1 MPKILFKKKI
11 NGQYVQVFDDGSV
24 IKYKLDK
31 KNKFDSTIRIS
42 DKNDVYKVKWNGN
55 LENGKG
61 VFLINDNRIYFGEI
75 ENNSVKQYEYI
86 KNNEYLFVKKDGKK
100 FIKKFFTLNWNK
112 TNLDLLSDI
121 ASKSD

>member
-11 NGQYVQVFDDGSV
+11 NGQYIQVFDDGSV
-24 IKYKLDK
+24 MKYKLDK
-31 KNKFDSTIRIS
+31 KNNYDSTIRIS

-86 KNNEYLFVKKDGKK
+86 KNNEYLFVKKEGKN

>member
-31 KNKFDSTIRIS
+31 KNNFDSTIRIS
-42 DKNDVYKVKWNGN
+42 NKNYVYKVKWNGN

-86 KNNEYLFVKKDGKK
+86 KNNEYLFVKKEGKN

>member
-11 NGQYVQVFDDGSV
+11 NGQYIQVFDDGSV
-24 IKYKLDK
+24 MKYKLDK
-31 KNKFDSTIRIS
+31 KNNYDSTIRIS

-75 ENNSVKQYEYI
+75 ENNSVKKYEYI
-86 KNNEYLFVKKDGKK
+86 KNNEYLFVKKDGKN

>member
-1 MPKILFKKKI
+1 MD
-11 NGQYVQVFDDGSV
+11 QYVQVFDDGSV
-24 IKYKLDK
+24 MKYKLDK
-31 KNKFDSTIRIS
+31 KNNYDSTIRIS

-86 KNNEYLFVKKDGKK
+86 KNNEYLFVKKEGKNI
-100 FIKKFFTLNWNK
+100 IKKFFTLNWNK

-121 ASKSD
+121 ASKKD

>member
-24 IKYKLDK
+24 MKYKLDK
-31 KNKFDSTIRIS
+31 KNNYDSTIRIS

-86 KNNEYLFVKKDGKK
+86 KNNEYLFVKKDGKN

-121 ASKSD
+121 ACKSD

>member
-1 MPKILFKKKI
+1 MPKILFKKI

-24 IKYKLDK
+24 MKYKLDK
-31 KNKFDSTIRIS
+31 KNNYDSTIRIS

-86 KNNEYLFVKKDGKK
+86 KNNEYLFVKKEGKN

-112 TNLDLLSDI
+112 TNLYLLSDI
-121 ASKSD
+121 ASKTD

>member
-11 NGQYVQVFDDGSV
+11 NGQYVKVFDDGSV

-86 KNNEYLFVKKDGKK
+86 KNNEYLFVKKDGKN

>member
-24 IKYKLDK
+24 MKYKLDK
-31 KNKFDSTIRIS
+31 KNNYDSTIRIS

-86 KNNEYLFVKKDGKK
+86 KNNEYLFVKKEGKN

-121 ASKSD
+121 ASKTD